1 MLGKEAKNS
10 ASRCSGVE
18 PKNSGM
24 GKIALGTMYGDG
36 ASFIPYFFCTNLSV
50 ALLHIFGFDGSSL
63 ACRKKVAEP
72 LKGGWK
78 LS

>member
-1 MLGKEAKNS
+1 MLGKEAINS

-18 PKNSGM
+18 PKNPGWEKEHLERCM
-24 GKIALGTMYGDG
+24 GTERVLSPI
-36 ASFIPYFFCTNLSV
+36 FFCTNLSV